1 MPRGVPIPPTKIV
14 PCIVCEGP
22 MEVGHK
28 TRVPKRCVACAIKAE
43 AAAAIQIAQKSGPY
57 YERWLNGMVK
67 ATQRLI
73 LTYGGGAENGDGQE
87 ESSL

>member
-14 PCIVCEGP
+14 ACMVCEGP

-28 TRVPKRCVACAIKAE
+28 TRAPKRCVACAINAE
-43 AAAAIQIAQKSGPY
+43 TEAAIQIAQKSGPY
-57 YERWLNGMVK
+57 YEKWLDGMVK

-73 LTYGGGAENGDGQE
+73 LTYGGGSTNDTGQKE
-87 ESSL
+87 GSR